1 MTTQRPPVSIASVL
15 LQILDGSGS
24 ETDLSYPASDLP
36 AMVAL
41 RSSGCI
47 TPKVGTIVAE
57 LSKLKKAGLVSWRAA
72 EGRRP
77 KDSRGARWT
86 LTARGME
93 RAAEEQCVFLGMVLS
108 DDVTGG
114 IRPSLATE
122 AQAVALSRAVNR

>member
-15 LQILDGSGS
+15 LQVFSGLA
-24 ETDLSYPASDLP
+24 DDPPRVYPASDLP

-93 RAAEEQCVFLGMVLS
+93 RAAEEQGVFLGMVLS
-108 DDVTGG
+108 DAELGMVTK
-114 IRPSLATE
+114 
-122 AQAVALSRAVNR
+122 